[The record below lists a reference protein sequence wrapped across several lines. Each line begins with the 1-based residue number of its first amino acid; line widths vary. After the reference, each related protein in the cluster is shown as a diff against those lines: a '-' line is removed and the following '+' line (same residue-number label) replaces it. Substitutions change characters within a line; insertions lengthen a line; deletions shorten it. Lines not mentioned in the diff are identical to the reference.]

1 MSTQIIEGANGGA
14 LVTGGPV
21 TTSIVDEASPGLLSN
36 TIDERIVRVRPMST
50 PIDQLSRCGE
60 ARSCGSMKVEY
71 YAVDTKKTEV
81 TLAED
86 AGGRPG
92 TSKAPGVAT
101 YIVSTDGDEFIE
113 VSETLLMP
121 DVRGTSSDEGSVAQG
136 LVLYVVSK
144 PDAGGVEVVA
154 VNGMLDT
161 AKNDGSRILP
171 SLLAGQ
177 RIVRMGRAATELDV
191 QTAQFAALPVK
202 NDNNCQIFKM
212 QVEEST
218 FHKIADKEVGWSFSD
233 REEAAIIDMR
243 LGMEKNFIF
252 GAKSAIFDPVKRETV
267 YLTGGIWNQTPREA
281 VFNIKTPTEGGLV
294 TLCSE
299 AFTQNAGSKRKILIA
314 GTKMMEALSRI
325 DYGKVVSSGE
335 TIAKWGIE
343 FKEIRSNFGSLYV
356 IHSEIFDQCG
366 HASDGFILDP
376 DYITKYVHMPFHAE
390 KLDLRRSGVRNT
402 DAVVITECSCLVL
415 RYPQSHL
422 RVKGITENPAKDES
436 KQAAV

>member
-1 MSTQIIEGANGGA
+1 MSTQIIQGANGGA
-14 LVTGGPV
+14 IATGGPV
-21 TTSIVDEASPGLLSN
+21 TTSIIDSASPGLLSN
-36 TIDERIVRVRPMST
+36 TIDERIVKVRPMST
-50 PIDQLSRCGE
+50 PIDQLSRCGGSR
-60 ARSCGSMKVEY
+60 ACGSMKVEY

-81 TLAED
+81 TLSEA
-86 AGGRPG
+86 AGGKAG
-92 TSKAPGVAT
+92 TLKAPGVAT
-101 YIVSTDGDEFIE
+101 YVIKTDGDELIE
-113 VSETLLMP
+113 VSETLLLPELQGMT
-121 DVRGTSSDEGSVAQG
+121 DDGKAVSG

-154 VNGMLDT
+154 VNGMRDSSR
-161 AKNDGSRILP
+161 NDGSRILP
-171 SLLAGQ
+171 SLSSGL

-202 NDNNCQIFKM
+202 TDNYCQIFKM

-218 FHKIADKEVGWSFSD
+218 FHKIADKEIGWSFSD

-252 GAKSAIFDPVKRETV
+252 GTKSTVYDPVKRETV
-267 YLTGGIWNQTPREA
+267 YLTGGIWNQTPRQTTL
-281 VFNIKTPTEGGLV
+281 NIKTPTEGKLV

-314 GTKMMEALSRI
+314 GTRMVEALSRI
-325 DYGKVVSSGE
+325 DYGKVVTAGE
-335 TIAKWGIE
+335 TFAKWGIE

-356 IHSEIFDQCG
+356 LHSEIFDQCG
-366 HASDGFILDP
+366 HATDGFIVDP
-376 DYITKYVHMPFHAE
+376 DYVTKYVHMPFHAE

-415 RYPQSHL
+415 RYPQSHM
-422 RVKGITENPAKDES
+422 RVIGVTEDPEEEE
-436 KQAAV
+436 V

>member
-1 MSTQIIEGANGGA
+1 MSTKIIQGANGGA
-14 LVTGGPV
+14 LATGGPV
-21 TTSIVDEASPGLLSN
+21 TTSIVDSASPGLLTN
-36 TIDERIVRVRPMST
+36 TIDERIVKVRPMST
-50 PIDQLSRCGE
+50 PVDQLSRCGG

-81 TLAED
+81 SLSEA
-86 AGGRPG
+86 AGGKAG
-92 TSKAPGVAT
+92 TLKAPGVAT
-101 YIVSTDGDEFIE
+101 YIIKTDGDELVE
-113 VSETLLMP
+113 VSETLLLP
-121 DVRGTSSDEGSVAQG
+121 DLQGVSDDGKSQVG

-154 VNGMLDT
+154 VNGIPDT
-161 AKNDGSRILP
+161 GRNDGSRLLP
-171 SLLAGQ
+171 SLTAGM

-202 NDNNCQIFKM
+202 TDNYCQIFKM

-218 FHKIADKEVGWSFSD
+218 FHKIADKEIGWSFSD

-252 GAKSAIFDPVKRETV
+252 GTKSAIFDPVKRETV
-267 YLTGGIWNQTPREA
+267 YLTGGIWNQTPRQTTL
-281 VFNIKTPTEGGLV
+281 NIKTPTEGRLV
-294 TLCSE
+294 TLCRE

-314 GTKMMEALSRI
+314 GTGMVEALSRI
-325 DYGKVVSSGE
+325 DYGKVVTAGE
-335 TIAKWGIE
+335 TFAKWGIE

-356 IHSEIFDQCG
+356 LHSEIFDQCG
-366 HASDGFILDP
+366 HADDGLIVDP
-376 DYITKYVHMPFHAE
+376 DYVTKYVHMPFHAE

-415 RYPQSHL
+415 RYPQSHM
-422 RVKGITENPAKDES
+422 RVIGVTEDPEEEEA
-436 KQAAV
+436 